1 MKQMKGTAT
10 GVHVPQGKACKPKH
24 VTFELL
30 GVQAFGM
37 TANFAFSEDFLNYIS
52 KSFLVFYDKQT
63 KLWVF
68 TPLEVYHHVFNHCKE
83 RFG

>member
-1 MKQMKGTAT
+1 
-10 GVHVPQGKACKPKH
+10 
-24 VTFELL
+24 
-30 GVQAFGM
+30 M

-52 KSFLVFYDKQT
+52 KTFLVTYDKQT

-83 RFG
+83 RFGQKGVEVVPIPPFAMAIMDNPPPFSDR